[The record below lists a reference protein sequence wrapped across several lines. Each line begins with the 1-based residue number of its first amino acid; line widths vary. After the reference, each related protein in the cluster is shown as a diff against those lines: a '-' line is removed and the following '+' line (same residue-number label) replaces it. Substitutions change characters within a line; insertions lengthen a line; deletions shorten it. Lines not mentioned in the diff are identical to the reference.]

1 LSQWLQ
7 RCLLSLYKCFVHFI
21 KKLTEIPLV
30 SVYRYA
36 TYVEVPDAKFAVKVP
51 DSIPLEVACML
62 PCSGV
67 TAYHAVSV
75 IKPVVDNVT
84 QNEGNHKAF
93 VTLVYENQARNQRWT
108 TGQLPPPEI
117 LKNIFGS

>member
-1 LSQWLQ
+1 
-7 RCLLSLYKCFVHFI
+7 
-21 KKLTEIPLV
+21 LTEILLV

-75 IKPVVDNVT
+75 IKPAVDNVT
-84 QNEGNHKAF
+84 QNEGNNMKR
-93 VTLVYENQARNQRWT
+93 LVQWCTKTRLATRG
-108 TGQLPPPEI
+108 GQPGNCHHP
-117 LKNIFGS
+117 KF